1 MSRNRKNQ
9 SAASRFG
16 PSLKAFVLCVLIAGA
31 GMGYVA
37 LTEQILKV
45 SGQIAKQEQE
55 LDGLRSQNIRMTR
68 QLEELRSPRT
78 LDARVREL
86 TPGLGVAQPDQ
97 VVRLVE
103 THSQPPVFVAAKP
116 VAPVAGRSEVVR

>member
-16 PSLKAFVLCVLIAGA
+16 PALKAFVLCVFITGA
-31 GMGYVA
+31 GLGYVA
-37 LTEQILKV
+37 LTEQIIKL
-45 SGQIAKQEQE
+45 SSEIQRREQALE
-55 LDGLRSQNIRMTR
+55 GLRSQNIRMAR

-86 TPGLGVAQPDQ
+86 TPGLGVPQPDQ

-103 THSQPPVFVAAKP
+103 TRLQGTLFAAVRP
-116 VAPVAGRSEVVR
+116 SVLPAGRNTLAR